1 MCLAR
6 EQRLEFQK
14 KWKIGYTEG
23 RFMKQCVL
31 YDRECIECGECERC
45 DLDPNKI
52 CDNCM
57 KCVNGDQQFRSILID
72 RVILPEDGQKPD
84 GPQS

>member
-6 EQRLEFQK
+6 EEQAQNEK
-14 KWKIGYTEG
+14 KNETRE

-57 KCVNGDQQFRSILID
+57 KCINGDQQFRSILID
-72 RVILPEDGQKPD
+72 RVILSDESEKITP
-84 GPQS
+84 PQS